1 MPLPSEL
8 EASSCWPSFMVLEGA
23 VQACRRMVTNSQSNS
38 NMTVVGI
45 TNHPLFGFEACDAEQ
60 GDFTSDTVTLAREI
74 TVPSGDKSCFCFT
87 EGT

>member
-60 GDFTSDTVTLAREI
+60 GDFTSDTETLAREI

-87 EGT
+87 E

>member
-8 EASSCWPSFMVLEGA
+8 EASSCWSSFMVLEGA
-23 VQACRRMVTNSQSNS
+23 VQACRGMVTNSQSNN

-45 TNHPLFGFEACDAEQ
+45 TNHHLFGFEACDAEQ
-60 GDFTSDTVTLAREI
+60 NFTSDTVTLAREI

-87 EGT
+87 E